1 MPANLTP
8 EYRTAEDN
16 YRKARDPQER
26 LDCLKEM
33 LRTIPK
39 HKGTDHLQAEI
50 KTRIKNLT
58 EELGAPKKGGRRGPT
73 HVVRPE
79 GAAQIAL
86 LGPPNSGK
94 SALHAAL
101 TGSHA
106 EAGPYPFTTKLP
118 LPGMLPFEDIYLQ
131 LVDLPPVS
139 KQNPLPWIVNALQP
153 ADACL
158 LVVDLTTPDC
168 VELVQDLIESLS
180 ERRITLSPAWT
191 RTSAR
196 DEERD
201 KEFDPFG
208 IALPTLVIATRADQI
223 ENIEQELEAFFDLL
237 EQRFPALALSSTT
250 GEGIDGLGRW
260 LFEALEIVRVYTKT
274 PGKPPEH
281 DRPFTVRRGGTVR
294 EVARLVHKDL
304 SRDIRYA
311 RIWGGET
318 FSGQQVGPD
327 HVVADGDV
335 VEIHT

>member
-8 EYRTAEDN
+8 EFRSAEAN
-16 YRKARDPQER
+16 YRKASDAQER
-26 LDCLKEM
+26 LDCLKDM

-58 EELGAPKKGGRRGPT
+58 EELAAPKKGGRRGPS

-106 EAGPYPFTTKLP
+106 ETGPYPFTTNTP
-118 LPGMLPFEDIYLQ
+118 LPGMLPFEDIHLQ
-131 LVDLPPVS
+131 LVDLPPIS
-139 KQNPLPWIVNALQP
+139 KQHPLPWIVNALQP
-153 ADACL
+153 TDASL
-158 LVVDLTTPDC
+158 LVVDLKNPDC
-168 VELVQDLIESLS
+168 VELVQELMEILA
-180 ERRITLSPAWT
+180 ERRVNLTPRWERA
-191 RTSAR
+191 AR
-196 DEERD
+196 DDVEAEQD
-201 KEFDPFG
+201 TDPFG
-208 IALPTLVIATRADQI
+208 INLPTLVVATRADEI
-223 ENIEQELEAFFDLL
+223 ENIKQELETFLDLL
-237 EQRFPALALSSTT
+237 ELRFPSLAVSCET
-250 GEGIDGLGRW
+250 GEGLEELGRW
-260 LFEALEIVRVYTKT
+260 LFERLEIVRVYTKT
-274 PGKPPEH
+274 PGKAPQH